1 MRVASVV
8 KEAAHRDHV
17 VRSRRKPK
25 VSVSRADRVGCQVG
39 GPVGDATRRWAPLS
53 DMDRMGLL
61 AVAFLIKET
70 GARSMSE
77 LAEIVS
83 PEGGSV
89 TCHTCRRALDAERDM
104 RVESWYQ

>member
-1 MRVASVV
+1 M
-8 KEAAHRDHV
+8 
-17 VRSRRKPK
+17 
-25 VSVSRADRVGCQVG
+25 GCQVG
-39 GPVGDATRRWAPLS
+39 GPFGGATRRWAPLS
-53 DMDRMGLL
+53 EMERMGLL
-61 AVAFLIKET
+61 AVTFLIREI

-77 LAEIVS
+77 LAELVS